1 MDRPNPTRS
10 TTVGCGKRA
19 MTPERVELP
28 IEDNRTVKCP
38 WLVVLR
44 EPDAGLASSLTR
56 WTNRENIVSTSR
68 QLVGRGY
75 RYSLFAWEF
84 ISS

>member
-38 WLVVLR
+38 WLVVL
-44 EPDAGLASSLTR
+44 PMFQYA
-56 WTNRENIVSTSR
+56 N
-68 QLVGRGY
+68 
-75 RYSLFAWEF
+75 
-84 ISS
+84 

>member
-28 IEDNRTVKCP
+28 SEKPSTP
-38 WLVVLR
+38 LR